1 MLCTKC
7 FISSNFARGLLVQDR
22 VLDHFVGVLLHDEL
36 VLLAGGELIPLC
48 RRRTQ
53 VQGQVLV
60 GGGGGSV

>member
-7 FISSNFARGLLVQDR
+7 FISTNFARGLLVQDR

-36 VLLAGGELIPLC
+36 VLLAGGELILLA
-48 RRRTQ
+48 
-53 VQGQVLV
+53 GQVLV